1 MSRDPIDLQRE
12 FYDSRPHDH
21 LQPQLADPYSARLVA
36 RLSAEIGLGPESRVL
51 EVGAGFGRFTF
62 ELLGHCR
69 SVVALDLSGEA
80 LARLTEARDERGI
93 SADRCQP
100 LCADLQQLD
109 AAVLNEPF
117 DFVVGFFILHH
128 LPDYRAAIAR
138 LASCLGSRGRM
149 AFVEPNRRNPL
160 FLAQV
165 ACCEDMSW
173 AEEKGMFS
181 LGYRGVER
189 ACAAAGLAP
198 RPTRRFGF
206 FPPQVINRFAF
217 AARVEEGIEKLGLLN
232 PILPF
237 LLLGAEAQ
245 GNPEDV
251 PG

>member
-1 MSRDPIDLQRE
+1 MARDPVDLQRE
-12 FYDSRPHDH
+12 FYASRPHDH
-21 LQPQLADPYSARLVA
+21 LQPQLVDTYSARLVS
-36 RLSAEIGLGPESRVL
+36 RLSAEIGLLPQSRVL

-62 ELLGHCR
+62 ELLEHCG
-69 SVVALDLSGEA
+69 SVVALDLSQEA
-80 LARLTEARDERGI
+80 LTRLAKARDERGI
-93 SADRCQP
+93 SAGRCQP
-100 LCADLQQLD
+100 LCADLQQLES
-109 AAVLNEPF
+109 AALDQPF

-181 LGYRGVER
+181 LGHRGVER
-189 ACAAAGLAP
+189 ACAAAGLRP

-217 AARVEEGIEKLGLLN
+217 AARIEEGIERLRLLD

-237 LLLGAEAQ
+237 LLLGAEARA
-245 GNPEDV
+245 NEEDSAR
-251 PG
+251 